1 MPSAHHRTQGQNKT
15 ANMYTTQTREKLWTS
30 NFILAFLGNFS
41 IFFAFYL
48 LLPVLPFY
56 LIEKFNADST
66 LIGTILASYTLTAL
80 LTRPFSGFLVDYFS
94 RKPLLVTCYF
104 VFVGFFAGYIVAG
117 TLLLF
122 AILRAVHGFSFGMVT
137 VSNSTM
143 AIDVMPSSR
152 RNVGIGYYGLSTNIA
167 MALSPT
173 LSLFL
178 HDNYG
183 NYDYI
188 FLCSLLTG
196 TFGLICVSLI
206 KAPEKITSAGE
217 PISLDRF
224 FLLKGIPAGIN
235 IALLSFIY
243 GIMSTYVAIYGEQEV
258 HIKSGTGFFFMLMAF
273 GLITSRL
280 LSAGQMN
287 RGHLTRTILL
297 GILFMITGFS
307 CFIFLKTIHFFY
319 LSAFLIGMSYGFVC
333 PAFQAMFINLAR
345 HNQRGTANSTYLTC
359 WDIGL
364 GAGVFLGG
372 YIAKASNYTT
382 AYLVGL
388 GLVILGL
395 ILFQTLTASYYT
407 HHKLR

>member
-1 MPSAHHRTQGQNKT
+1 MEE
-15 ANMYTTQTREKLWTS
+15 TQTTERLWSS
-30 NFILAFLGNFS
+30 NFIFAFLGNYS

-56 LIEKFNADST
+56 LIEKFNADSA

-80 LTRPFSGFLVDYFS
+80 LTRPFSGFMVDYFA
-94 RKPLLVTCYF
+94 RKPLLVTCYIL
-104 VFVGFFAGYIVAG
+104 FVGFFAGYIVAG
-117 TLLLF
+117 TLVFF
-122 AILRAVHGFSFGMVT
+122 AILRATHGFSFGMVT

-143 AIDVMPSSR
+143 AIDVMPASK
-152 RNVGIGYYGLSTNIA
+152 RNIGIGYYGLSTNIA

-173 LSLFL
+173 LALFL
-178 HDNYG
+178 HDHYG
-183 NYDYI
+183 DYNYI

-196 TFGLICVSLI
+196 TFGLICVTLI
-206 KAPEKITSAGE
+206 KAPQKITSAGE

-224 FLLKGIPAGIN
+224 FLVKGIPAGIN
-235 IALLSFIY
+235 IALFSFIY

-258 HIKSGTGFFFMLMAF
+258 HITSGTGFFFMLMAF

-280 LSAGQMN
+280 LSARQMN
-287 RGHLTRTILL
+287 RGKLVQTITL
-297 GILFMITGFS
+297 GSLFMIVGFS
-307 CFIFLKTIHFFY
+307 FFIFWKTQYIFY
-319 LSAFLIGMSYGFVC
+319 LSAFLIGMSYGFIC
-333 PAFQAMFINLAR
+333 PAFQTMFINLAR

-364 GAGVFLGG
+364 GAGVFIGG

-388 GLVILGL
+388 LLVVLGL
-395 ILFQTLTASYYT
+395 LLFRTLTAAYYLRN
-407 HHKLR
+407 KLR

>member
-1 MPSAHHRTQGQNKT
+1 MEE
-15 ANMYTTQTREKLWTS
+15 TQTTERLWSS
-30 NFILAFLGNFS
+30 NFIFAFLGNFS

-56 LIEKFNADST
+56 LIEKFNADSA

-80 LTRPFSGFLVDYFS
+80 LTRPFSGFMVDYFA
-94 RKPLLVTCYF
+94 RKPLLVTCYIL
-104 VFVGFFAGYIVAG
+104 FVGFFAGYIVAG
-117 TLLLF
+117 TLVFF
-122 AILRAVHGFSFGMVT
+122 AILRATHGFSFGMVT

-143 AIDVMPSSR
+143 AIDVMPASK
-152 RNVGIGYYGLSTNIA
+152 RNIGIGYYGLSTNIA

-173 LSLFL
+173 LALFL
-178 HDNYG
+178 HDHYG
-183 NYDYI
+183 DYNYI

-196 TFGLICVSLI
+196 TFGLICVTLI
-206 KAPEKITSAGE
+206 KAPQKITSAGE

-224 FLLKGIPAGIN
+224 FLVKGIPAGIN
-235 IALLSFIY
+235 IALFSFIY

-258 HIKSGTGFFFMLMAF
+258 HITSGTGFFFMLMAF

-280 LSAGQMN
+280 LSARQMN
-287 RGHLTRTILL
+287 RGKLVQTITL
-297 GILFMITGFS
+297 GSLFMIVGFS
-307 CFIFLKTIHFFY
+307 FFIFWKTQYIFY
-319 LSAFLIGMSYGFVC
+319 LSAFLIGMSYGFIC
-333 PAFQAMFINLAR
+333 PAFQAMFINLGR

-364 GAGVFLGG
+364 GAGVFIGG

-388 GLVILGL
+388 LLVVLGL
-395 ILFQTLTASYYT
+395 LLFRTLTAAYYLRN
-407 HHKLR
+407 KLR

>member
-1 MPSAHHRTQGQNKT
+1 MEETQKT
-15 ANMYTTQTREKLWTS
+15 EKLWSS
-30 NFILAFLGNFS
+30 NFIFAFLGNFS

-48 LLPVLPFY
+48 LLPILPFY
-56 LIEKFNADST
+56 LIEKFNADSA

-80 LTRPFSGFLVDYFS
+80 LTRPFSGFMVDYFS
-94 RKPLLVTCYF
+94 RKPLLVTCYIL
-104 VFVGFFAGYIVAG
+104 FVGFFAGYIIAG
-117 TLLLF
+117 TLVFF
-122 AILRAVHGFSFGMVT
+122 AILRAAHGFSFGMVT

-143 AIDVMPSSR
+143 AIDVMPASK

-173 LSLFL
+173 LALFL
-178 HDNYG
+178 HDHYG

-196 TFGLICVSLI
+196 IFGLTCVSLI
-206 KAPEKITSAGE
+206 KAPQKITSAGE
-217 PISLDRF
+217 PLSLDRF

-235 IALLSFIY
+235 VALLSFIY
-243 GIMSTYVAIYGEQEV
+243 GIMSTYVAIYGKQEV
-258 HIKSGTGFFFMLMAF
+258 HIQSGTGYFFMLMAF

-280 LSAGQMN
+280 LSAHQMN
-287 RGHLTRTILL
+287 RGKLVQTITL
-297 GILFMITGFS
+297 GILFMIAGFS
-307 CFIFLKTIHFFY
+307 CFIFLKTPYIFY

-364 GAGVFLGG
+364 GAGVFIGG
-372 YIAKASNYTT
+372 HIAKASNYTT

-388 GLVILGL
+388 SLVVLGL
-395 ILFQTLTASYYT
+395 LLFRVLTAKYYLQ
-407 HHKLR
+407 HKLR

>member
-1 MPSAHHRTQGQNKT
+1 MEETQKT
-15 ANMYTTQTREKLWTS
+15 EKLWSS
-30 NFILAFLGNFS
+30 NFIFAFLGNFS

-48 LLPVLPFY
+48 LLPILPFY
-56 LIEKFNADST
+56 LIEKFNADSA

-80 LTRPFSGFLVDYFS
+80 LTRPFSGFMVDYFS
-94 RKPLLVTCYF
+94 RKPLLVTCYIL
-104 VFVGFFAGYIVAG
+104 FVGFFAGYIIAG
-117 TLLLF
+117 TLVFF
-122 AILRAVHGFSFGMVT
+122 AILRAAHGFSFGMVT

-143 AIDVMPSSR
+143 AIDVMPASK

-173 LSLFL
+173 LALFL
-178 HDNYG
+178 HDHYG

-196 TFGLICVSLI
+196 ILGLTCVSLI
-206 KAPEKITSAGE
+206 KAPQKITSAGE
-217 PISLDRF
+217 PLSLDRF

-235 IALLSFIY
+235 VALLSFIY
-243 GIMSTYVAIYGEQEV
+243 GIMSTYVAIYGKQEV
-258 HIKSGTGFFFMLMAF
+258 HIQSGTGYFFMLMAF

-280 LSAGQMN
+280 LSAHQMN
-287 RGHLTRTILL
+287 RGKLVQTITL
-297 GILFMITGFS
+297 GILFMIAGFS
-307 CFIFLKTIHFFY
+307 CFIFLKTPYIFY

-364 GAGVFLGG
+364 GAGVFIGG
-372 YIAKASNYTT
+372 HIAKASNYTT

-388 GLVILGL
+388 SLVVIGLL
-395 ILFQTLTASYYT
+395 LFRVLTAKYYLQ
-407 HHKLR
+407 HKLR

>member
-1 MPSAHHRTQGQNKT
+1 MEETQK
-15 ANMYTTQTREKLWTS
+15 MERLWSS
-30 NFILAFLGNFS
+30 NFIFAFLGNFS

-56 LIEKFNADST
+56 LIEKFNADSA

-80 LTRPFSGFLVDYFS
+80 LTRPFSGFMVDYFS
-94 RKPLLVTCYF
+94 RKPLLVICYIL
-104 VFVGFFAGYIVAG
+104 FVGFFAGYIVAG
-117 TLLLF
+117 TLVFF
-122 AILRAVHGFSFGMVT
+122 ALLRAAHGFSFGMVT

-143 AIDVMPSSR
+143 AIDVMPTSK

-167 MALSPT
+167 MVLSPT
-173 LSLFL
+173 LALFL
-178 HDNYG
+178 HDHYG

-196 TFGLICVSLI
+196 TFGLLCVSLI
-206 KAPEKITSAGE
+206 KAPQKITSAGE
-217 PISLDRF
+217 PLSLDRF

-235 IALLSFIY
+235 VALLSFIY

-258 HIKSGTGFFFMLMAF
+258 RIQSGTGFFFMLLAF

-280 LSAGQMN
+280 LSAHQMN
-287 RGHLTRTILL
+287 RGKLVQTITL
-297 GILFMITGFS
+297 GILFMIVGFS
-307 CFIFLKTIHFFY
+307 CFIFLKTLHTFY
-319 LSAFLIGMSYGFVC
+319 LSSFLIGMSYGFVC
-333 PAFQAMFINLAR
+333 PAFQAIFINLAR

-364 GAGVFLGG
+364 GAGVFIGG
-372 YIAKASNYTT
+372 YIAKVSNYTT

-388 GLVILGL
+388 SLVVLGFL
-395 ILFQTLTASYYT
+395 LFQILTAKYYL

>member
-1 MPSAHHRTQGQNKT
+1 MEETQK
-15 ANMYTTQTREKLWTS
+15 MERLWSS
-30 NFILAFLGNFS
+30 NFIFAFLGNFS

-56 LIEKFNADST
+56 LIEKFNADSA

-80 LTRPFSGFLVDYFS
+80 LTRPFSGFMVDYFS
-94 RKPLLVTCYF
+94 RKPLLVICYIL
-104 VFVGFFAGYIVAG
+104 FVGFFAGYIVAG
-117 TLLLF
+117 TLVFF
-122 AILRAVHGFSFGMVT
+122 ALLRAAHGFSFGMVT

-143 AIDVMPSSR
+143 AIDVMPTSK

-173 LSLFL
+173 LALFL
-178 HDNYG
+178 HDHYG

-196 TFGLICVSLI
+196 TFGLLCVSLI
-206 KAPEKITSAGE
+206 KAPQKITSAGE
-217 PISLDRF
+217 PLSLDRF

-235 IALLSFIY
+235 VALLSFIY

-258 HIKSGTGFFFMLMAF
+258 RIQSGTGFFFMLLAF

-280 LSAGQMN
+280 LSAHQMN
-287 RGHLTRTILL
+287 RGKLVQTITL
-297 GILFMITGFS
+297 GILFMIVGFS
-307 CFIFLKTIHFFY
+307 CFIFLKTPHTFY
-319 LSAFLIGMSYGFVC
+319 LSSFLIGMSYGFVC

-364 GAGVFLGG
+364 GAGVFIGG
-372 YIAKASNYTT
+372 YIAKVSNYTT

-388 GLVILGL
+388 SLVVLGFL
-395 ILFQTLTASYYT
+395 LFQILTARYYL

>member
-1 MPSAHHRTQGQNKT
+1 MEETQKT
-15 ANMYTTQTREKLWTS
+15 ERLWSS
-30 NFILAFLGNFS
+30 NFIFAFLGNFS

-56 LIEKFNADST
+56 LIEKFNADSA

-80 LTRPFSGFLVDYFS
+80 LTRPFSGFMVDYFS
-94 RKPLLVTCYF
+94 RKPLLVTCYIL
-104 VFVGFFAGYIVAG
+104 FVGFFAGYIIAG
-117 TLLLF
+117 TLVFF
-122 AILRAVHGFSFGMVT
+122 AILRAAHGFSFGMVT

-143 AIDVMPSSR
+143 AIDVMPASK

-173 LSLFL
+173 LALFL
-178 HDNYG
+178 HDHYG

-196 TFGLICVSLI
+196 IFGLTCVSLI
-206 KAPEKITSAGE
+206 KAPQKITSAGE
-217 PISLDRF
+217 PLSLDRF

-235 IALLSFIY
+235 VALLSFIY

-258 HIKSGTGFFFMLMAF
+258 HIQSGTGYFFMLMAF

-280 LSAGQMN
+280 LSAHQMN
-287 RGHLTRTILL
+287 RGKLVQTITL
-297 GILFMITGFS
+297 GILFMIVGFS
-307 CFIFLKTIHFFY
+307 CFILLKTPYIFY

-364 GAGVFLGG
+364 GAGVFIGG
-372 YIAKASNYTT
+372 HIAKASNYTT

-388 GLVILGL
+388 SLVVLGL
-395 ILFQTLTASYYT
+395 LLFRVLTAKYYLQ
-407 HHKLR
+407 HKLR

>member
-1 MPSAHHRTQGQNKT
+1 MRE
-15 ANMYTTQTREKLWTS
+15 TQTTERLWSS
-30 NFILAFLGNFS
+30 NFIFAFLGNFS

-56 LIEKFNADST
+56 LIEKFNADSA

-80 LTRPFSGFLVDYFS
+80 LTRPFSGFMVDYFT
-94 RKPLLVTCYF
+94 RKPLLVTCYIL
-104 VFVGFFAGYIVAG
+104 FVGFFAGYIVAG
-117 TLLLF
+117 TLVFF
-122 AILRAVHGFSFGMVT
+122 AILRAAHGFSFGMVT

-143 AIDVMPSSR
+143 AIDVMPASK
-152 RNVGIGYYGLSTNIA
+152 RNIGIGYYGLSTNIA

-173 LSLFL
+173 LALFL
-178 HDNYG
+178 HDHYG
-183 NYDYI
+183 DYNYI

-206 KAPEKITSAGE
+206 KAPQKITSAGE

-224 FLLKGIPAGIN
+224 FLVKGIPAGIN
-235 IALLSFIY
+235 IALFSFIY

-258 HIKSGTGFFFMLMAF
+258 HITSGTGFFFMLMAF

-280 LSAGQMN
+280 LSARQMN
-287 RGHLTRTILL
+287 RGKLVQTITL
-297 GILFMITGFS
+297 GILFMIVGFS
-307 CFIFLKTIHFFY
+307 FFIFWKTQYIFY
-319 LSAFLIGMSYGFVC
+319 LSAFLIGMSYGFIC

-364 GAGVFLGG
+364 GAGVFIGG

-388 GLVILGL
+388 VLVVLGL
-395 ILFQTLTASYYT
+395 LLFRTLTAAYYLRN
-407 HHKLR
+407 KLR

>member
-1 MPSAHHRTQGQNKT
+1 M
-15 ANMYTTQTREKLWTS
+15 
-30 NFILAFLGNFS
+30 
-41 IFFAFYL
+41 
-48 LLPVLPFY
+48 
-56 LIEKFNADST
+56 
-66 LIGTILASYTLTAL
+66 
-80 LTRPFSGFLVDYFS
+80 
-94 RKPLLVTCYF
+94 LVTCYF

-173 LSLFL
+173 PSLFL

-407 HHKLR
+407 RHKLR